1 MMYKQGRGGL
11 AHILDAFV
19 FSMQGLRAAWRNEI
33 AFRLQSALLVPLIPL
48 AVWTARS
55 TVELVLLL
63 GVCAV
68 VLMAELFNSAI
79 ESIVDRIS
87 TELHPLSGQAKDLG
101 SAGVFMSQML
111 FLIVW
116 IPITWGRLSP

>member
-1 MMYKQGRGGL
+1 MMHKQGRDGL
-11 AHILDAFV
+11 AHIPDAFV

-48 AVWTARS
+48 AVWMARS
-55 TVELVLLL
+55 TLELVLLL

-101 SAGVFMSQML
+101 SAGVFMSQTL

-116 IPITWGRLSP
+116 IPIAWGYIPP